1 MILTTRNKM
10 RLAFIMPT
18 IVTLLALGLFYWFM
32 LETKHDSTF
41 INTTGLQ
48 RKLSQDLLTF
58 ANMVRIGQEEDKREL
73 SETMAAFDSNLEI
86 FEHGGQRRHQH
97 LPPLPIELTD
107 ELAAVKSIWLD
118 VKPRINLII
127 EKPVGSE
134 EGQGAYQSLVSG
146 LPKLKEASH
155 RLVEAY
161 DEWNNKLRTQMLYS
175 LAVVVLLTLSSTI
188 IGVWVVRRYTNEQQ
202 IIEAKLR
209 KEKEEQ
215 EQLVQQLQDAQA
227 QLLQSEKMASIGQL
241 AAGVAH
247 EINNPVGYI
256 NSNIGSLRQAL
267 DDLFKLLDHYEQA
280 EDKLSDEQTRQRI
293 QAVKQEVDLDFL
305 KEDLKNLIDESQE
318 GVTRVKQIVQDLKEF
333 AHVEE
338 DEWQW
343 ADLHHGLNSTLN
355 IVNNEIKYRAEV
367 VKDYGDI
374 PEVECII
381 SQLNQV
387 FMNLLVNAAHAI
399 DERGTITIRTG
410 TEGDHV
416 WVSVEDTGKGMDAA
430 TQQKIFDPFFTTK
443 GVGKGTG
450 LGLSLSYTIIQKHNG
465 SISVESEPGK
475 GTTFRIRLPIAQSEK
490 KAES

>member
-86 FEHGGQRRHQH
+86 FEHGGQRRHRH

-118 VKPRINLII
+118 VKPRVNLII

-146 LPKLKEASH
+146 LPKLKEASR

-161 DEWNNKLRTQMLYS
+161 DEWSNKLRTQMLYS
-175 LAVVVLLTLSSTI
+175 LAVVVLLTLSSSI

-202 IIEAKLR
+202 IIETKLR

-256 NSNIGSLRQAL
+256 NSNIGSLKHAL
-267 DDLFKLLDHYEQA
+267 EDLFRLLDHYEQA

-333 AHVEE
+333 AHV
-338 DEWQW
+338 
-343 ADLHHGLNSTLN
+343 
-355 IVNNEIKYRAEV
+355 
-367 VKDYGDI
+367 
-374 PEVECII
+374 
-381 SQLNQV
+381 
-387 FMNLLVNAAHAI
+387 
-399 DERGTITIRTG
+399 
-410 TEGDHV
+410 
-416 WVSVEDTGKGMDAA
+416 
-430 TQQKIFDPFFTTK
+430 
-443 GVGKGTG
+443 
-450 LGLSLSYTIIQKHNG
+450 
-465 SISVESEPGK
+465 
-475 GTTFRIRLPIAQSEK
+475 
-490 KAES
+490 